1 VERSD
6 RVAALNANA
15 RSRLKAEPK
24 YVAQAAAG
32 VGFAEVVGHL
42 LQGQLIS

>member
-1 VERSD
+1 MERSD
-6 RVAALNANA
+6 RVAALKANA
-15 RSRLKAEPK
+15 WSRLKAEPK

-32 VGFAEVVGHL
+32 VGFAEVGHL